1 MKTSSSPLVLMIEDT
16 VALST
21 VFATHLQNDGIDVH
35 TCQLA
40 ADALAML
47 DKNTYSLVLLDLQ
60 LPDQDGLDLLRE
72 IRRRGIKTMVIVVT
86 SDASTDRT
94 VEAMRVGAKDYLVKP
109 LEPARLLVTVRN
121 ALELVTLRERVD
133 ESSPQSHYEG
143 FIGSSKPMQAVY
155 RAIDN
160 ISQSKATVFI
170 SGESGTGKE
179 LCAEAIHKQSPRSD
193 GPFIAINCGAIPK
206 DLIESELFGHVKGAF
221 TGAVS
226 ERRGAAG
233 MADGGTLFLDEIC
246 EMDISLQTKLLRF
259 LQTSAVQR
267 LGSQTVDHVDVRVIC
282 ATNRT
287 PSIEVAEGRFR
298 EDLFYRLNVIPIHL
312 PPLRDRGEDSVL
324 IANDFLRRF
333 SEEESRQFID
343 FSQSAIDAILGHS
356 WPGNV
361 RELQNIVRRV
371 TVMYDGEH
379 VEAHMLPESVGANH
393 PEGLLR
399 ENDVSHRP
407 PDMVQH
413 MTGDTTSADTWVP
426 QGISL
431 AHLERAIIES
441 TIRRS
446 NGSITEAAKVLGV
459 SPSTIYRKRSS
470 WESNDS

>member
-1 MKTSSSPLVLMIEDT
+1 MKTSSSPLVLLIEDT
-16 VALST
+16 VALAT
-21 VFATHLQNDGIDVH
+21 VFATHLKNDGIDVH
-35 TCQLA
+35 TCHLA
-40 ADALAML
+40 ADAHAML
-47 DKNTYSLVLLDLQ
+47 DENTYSLVLLDLQ

-72 IRRRGIKTMVIVVT
+72 IRRRGIQTMVIVVT

-179 LCAEAIHKQSPRSD
+179 LCAEAIHKKSPRSD

-259 LQTSAVQR
+259 LQTSTVQR

-287 PSIEVAEGRFR
+287 PIVEVAEGRVR

-312 PPLRDRGEDSVL
+312 PPLRERGEDSVL

-333 SEEESRQFID
+333 CKEESRQFID
-343 FSQSAIDAILGHS
+343 FGQSAIDAILGYS

-379 VEAHMLPESVGANH
+379 VEAHMLPDSISANS

-399 ENDVSHRP
+399 ENDVSQRP
-407 PDMVQH
+407 TDTVEH
-413 MTGDTTSADTWVP
+413 LTNDTTSADSWVP
-426 QGISL
+426 QGLSL
-431 AHLERAIIES
+431 AHLEREIIES
-441 TIRRS
+441 TIRR
-446 NGSITEAAKVLGV
+446 NNNSITEAAKVLGV

-470 WESNDS
+470 WESSDS